1 MREIQHE
8 EWSGDSREHPP
19 VAGGPVSMEP
29 FQTEMF
35 TEAVVAGGGS
45 LQPLDDTT
53 RGLLWVS
60 PSGADQLQKILQDH
74 PGIEWVQLPWAGVDA
89 FAEVLANLAAREVAK
104 RPVVTS
110 AKGAYSEPVAEH
122 ALALV
127 LGTMRELPRKA
138 REAHWQEERTGIS
151 LFGRHIVLLG
161 AGGVARAFLKVV
173 APFRPRVTVVRRS
186 AGEVPGAN
194 RTVLPEELHQVL
206 PDADAVVVAAAA
218 TTETAHVI
226 GKREL
231 ELMPSRAVVVNIA
244 RGSLVD
250 ADAVLEAVASGGIF
264 GAGLDVMDPEP
275 FPNDHPIWQEPRIV
289 ITSHSADTP
298 AMTAPLLARR
308 ISTNVASYL
317 SGGALIGVVD
327 VEAGY

>member
-35 TEAVVAGGGS
+35 TEAVMAGGGS

-60 PSGADQLQKILQDH
+60 PSGADQLQKILQDY

-89 FAEVLANLAAREVAK
+89 FAEVLANLAARGVGD

-186 AGEVPGAN
+186 AGEVQGAD
-194 RTVLPEELHQVL
+194 RTILPEELRAL
-206 PDADAVVVAAAA
+206 PYARRGAYVA
-218 TTETAHVI
+218 TRI
-226 GKREL
+226 NGL
-231 ELMPSRAVVVNIA
+231 GP
-244 RGSLVD
+244 
-250 ADAVLEAVASGGIF
+250 
-264 GAGLDVMDPEP
+264 AGL
-275 FPNDHPIWQEPRIV
+275 
-289 ITSHSADTP
+289 ADTP
-298 AMTAPLLARR
+298 IPGDPGLHATAKEFESQGMPAIPAVIRAALEALPALGGATRRLLAGDDD
-308 ISTNVASYL
+308 SQGD
-317 SGGALIGVVD
+317 SGYAELAKQILTTPRGS
-327 VEAGY
+327 